1 MPYARK
7 DQICWL
13 PGHYYHIFNRGA
25 RRLTIFREPDN
36 YHFVLYRV
44 KEYSRE
50 FNLTIIAYCLMP
62 NHYHFLVRQN
72 GEDSAGL
79 LPQRVFNSYTKAYN
93 KRYSH
98 SGTIFERRYQAMPV
112 EQDRYLKHLCRYI
125 HLNPVKDGIANHVED
140 WPYSNYPEWIGTRRG
155 TLVDRDFIK
164 NYFGR
169 REEYKKFVL
178 DFQGTRYLPEEL
190 AYLDGL

>member
-7 DQICWL
+7 DQITWS
-13 PGHYYHIFNRGA
+13 PGYYYHIFNRGA

-44 KEYSRE
+44 KEYSRQ

-72 GEDSAGL
+72 GEDPAGL

-98 SGTIFERRYQAMPV
+98 SGTIFERRYQAILV
-112 EQDRYLKHLCRYI
+112 EQERYLKHLCRYI
-125 HLNPVKDGIANHVED
+125 HLNPHATQSA
-140 WPYSNYPEWIGTRRG
+140 SNFAMGWILLLT
-155 TLVDRDFIK
+155 TATK
-164 NYFGR
+164 
-169 REEYKKFVL
+169 
-178 DFQGTRYLPEEL
+178 L
-190 AYLDGL
+190 ATMALL